1 VINSPA
7 AEVSVAINDG
17 NLMVTL
23 DRPKNLNALNN
34 ALLEGLEQVVRAA
47 GEDADIAAV
56 ILTGSGDRA
65 FSAGADIKEWM
76 ANKDYASIE
85 RFLLLGHRVFNAMEA
100 CRKPVICA
108 VNGVTLGGGLELA
121 LACDIRLAVDDASF
135 AFPEPNLGA
144 FPGWNGLRRLVQTVG
159 VGRAKEMA
167 MTARK
172 VSAVDALNMGLV
184 SYVVP
189 RQELAAKAV
198 EVSAEVRKLA
208 PLAVGQI
215 KRLCGLYAGG
225 VDGLTGQYLEVF
237 GNVMLA
243 GTADFHEGEAA
254 FLQKRAPKFAGR

>member
-1 VINSPA
+1 VIGSPVPELSLA
-7 AEVSVAINDG
+7 LSDR
-17 NLMVTL
+17 NLTVTL
-23 DRPKNLNALNN
+23 ERPNSLNALNN
-34 ALLEGLEQVVRAA
+34 SLLEGLEEVISAA
-47 GEDADIAAV
+47 GEDAEIASV

-100 CRKPVICA
+100 CRKPIICA
-108 VNGVTLGGGLELA
+108 VNGVAFGGGLELA
-121 LACDIRLAVDDASF
+121 LACDIRVAADNASF

-144 FPGWNGLRRLVQTVG
+144 FPGWNGLRRLVQSVG
-159 VGRAKEMA
+159 VSRAKEIA
-167 MTARK
+167 MTARR
-172 VSAVDALNMGLV
+172 VSAIDALDAGFV

-189 RQELAAKAV
+189 RQQLAAKAV

-215 KRLCGLYAGG
+215 KRLCGLYASGS
-225 VDGLTGQYLEVF
+225 DGLAGQYLEVF

-243 GTADFHEGEAA
+243 GTTDFHEGEAA
-254 FLQKRAPKFAGR
+254 FLEKRAPKFTGR